1 VRYRSKSEAAIATAF
16 EERGVTFFVNARS
29 RIVDRDGSYV
39 TKEAD
44 FLVVHSEGVAILE
57 VDGAQHNESRAED
70 YKRDRLFHRQGIKT
84 IRFVANECYNNP
96 GVVVDEF
103 LELL

>member
-1 VRYRSKSEAAIATAF
+1 
-16 EERGVTFFVNARS
+16 
-29 RIVDRDGSYV
+29 
-39 TKEAD
+39 
-44 FLVVHSEGVAILE
+44 
-57 VDGAQHNESRAED
+57 HNESRAED